1 MRLRVMQ
8 WKGMK
13 RLNKDMRICI
23 RVYVDNIFS
32 HTVKMAVINLCNYE
46 TSKNALTHNIESINC
61 TNYIPVMLWNTCLVN
76 LLVHDFFSKITLCNI
91 LILKSLRNCIF
102 CLGNICDWLWL
113 KRYNY
118 ISISNFIWYLCK
130 VSCLW

>member
-1 MRLRVMQ
+1 MQ

-46 TSKNALTHNIESINC
+46 TSKNAPTHNIESINC
-61 TNYIPVMLWNTCLVN
+61 TNNIPVML
-76 LLVHDFFSKITLCNI
+76 
-91 LILKSLRNCIF
+91 
-102 CLGNICDWLWL
+102 
-113 KRYNY
+113 
-118 ISISNFIWYLCK
+118 
-130 VSCLW
+130 